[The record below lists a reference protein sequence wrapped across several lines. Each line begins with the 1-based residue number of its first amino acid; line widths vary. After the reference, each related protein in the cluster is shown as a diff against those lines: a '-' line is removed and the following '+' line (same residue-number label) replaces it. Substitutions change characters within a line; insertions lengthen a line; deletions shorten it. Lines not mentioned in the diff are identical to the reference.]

1 MIDNSLLTTNYVGRD
16 GFVWWIGKVAD
27 AKHWKNKATD
37 LEEGWAYRCKVRI
50 IGHHPFDE
58 AELPD
63 EDLPWA
69 HVMVDATSGS
79 GQSCYGESSRMVGGE
94 TVFGFFMDGEDAQQP
109 VVFGALARSVN
120 KTNSPTNVLQLSTE
134 GQKAESGAFGTTTGR
149 NAGSYGA
156 TTKPVTKVKPSATP
170 TGNADQK
177 AGEDGDTGEKEGL
190 RRQVKADVLFGN
202 ITADPHTA
210 SNGCE
215 DDSIST
221 ITHTIG
227 SFIKTI
233 NSLTEFAGTYI
244 DAAQNFVADLGR
256 LIGKATR
263 LIMGAIKNIIRRLR
277 DKVMKYLGKIFRNL
291 IGLIVPEPQKN
302 PIIQAFKRIMDLI
315 FCLFEKAGFD
325 IMDFLKGLL
334 KDLIGKTINAS
345 VCAIE
350 QAISAIMGKLLSS
363 ISSLLKPILDGLDWL
378 SGMLNNVSSLFNKIT
393 SYMNM
398 ILSFL
403 ECDSLRCEEYDD
415 WTQGMG
421 LSTKGAGKMSNV
433 LNNLDF
439 INNLDYAAGD
449 GSLSFLS
456 LISGREWDPDAPDL
470 AQFFDCTEKTNN
482 PKTQDDLGNSIPSG
496 FLFPKCVPPK
506 VEVFGD
512 CTKKAEL
519 IPVVSA
525 INGSILTIVI
535 AQPGLGYEE
544 SPGISIIDKTNHGG
558 GAIARTVIDDKGRVV
573 QVYMLRG
580 GSGYCQTNGI
590 IPPKFPV
597 TEEPLDDQSPY
608 ITFTTPSDNAVGVQ
622 TSVSLS
628 VTFNEPIIR
637 GKGDL
642 VIVESATNAT
652 HETIPVED
660 SRISFLSSSIIK
672 IDPSVDLK
680 HNTEY
685 HLTITSGA
693 FEDLSGNIFA
703 GIARTDTYNWTTR
716 GVAGIGS
723 EPVGIVT
730 DIVTERPGI
739 GYTSGDTG
747 QVGNCS
753 FDLVTTPAGS
763 IVGVKNIRCSDKHQT
778 IPNVVVN
785 TTTGSGAELLPVISY
800 SPDFVQDIG
809 EKPNQYDENG
819 NRIYRPDGRAL
830 VIDVIDC
837 VGKEVI
843 RE

>member
-1 MIDNSLLTTNYVGRD
+1 MIDNSLFTTNYVGRD
-16 GFVWWIGKVAD
+16 GFVWWIGKVAN
-27 AKHWKNKATD
+27 AIHWKNSATD
-37 LEEGWAYRCKVRI
+37 LEKGWAYRCKVRI

-63 EDLPWA
+63 KDLPWA

-120 KTNSPTNVLQLSTE
+120 DTNSPTNVLSLSTE
-134 GQKAESGAFGTTTGR
+134 GKKAESGAFGTISGR
-149 NAGSYGA
+149 LAGGYGA
-156 TTKPVTKVKPSATP
+156 TTQPIAKKKTVATP
-170 TGNADQK
+170 TGNAEQK

-190 RRQVKADVLFGN
+190 RRETKGDVEFGN

-215 DDSIST
+215 DDAIST

-244 DAAQNFVADLGR
+244 NAAQNFVADLNR

-263 LIMGAIKNIIRRLR
+263 IILGAIKSIIRRLR

-325 IMDFLKGLL
+325 IMGFIKGLL

-350 QAISAIMGKLLSS
+350 QAISSILGKLLGT
-363 ISSLLKPILDGLDWL
+363 ISKLLKPILDGLDWL
-378 SGMLNNVSSLFNKIT
+378 SGMLNNVMSLFSKIT

-403 ECDSLRCEEYDD
+403 SCDSLRCKEYDD
-415 WTQGMG
+415 WTQSMG
-421 LSTKGAGKMSNV
+421 LNTKGAGKMSNV
-433 LNNLDF
+433 LK
-439 INNLDYAAGD
+439 NLDYIDNLTYEAGD

-456 LISGREWDPDAPDL
+456 LLGGDL
-470 AQFFDCTEKTNN
+470 DQFFDCTEKTNN
-482 PKTQDDLGNSIPSG
+482 PKTQDDIGNSIPPG
-496 FLFPKCVPPK
+496 FIFPKCVPPK
-506 VEVFGD
+506 IDVFGD

-525 INGSILTIVI
+525 VDGSILTIVI
-535 AQPGLGYEE
+535 AQAGLGYEDAP
-544 SPGISIIDKTNHGG
+544 SLSIIDKTNHGG

-597 TEEPLDDQSPY
+597 TEEPIDDQSPY
-608 ITFTTPSDNAVGVQ
+608 ITFTTPADNAVGVQ

-637 GKGDL
+637 GDGDL

-660 SRISFLSSSIIK
+660 SRISFLSSTIIK
-672 IDPSVDLK
+672 IDPSLDLK

-693 FEDLSGNIFA
+693 FEDLTGNIFA
-703 GIARTDTYNWTTR
+703 GIARTDTYNFTTR

-730 DIVTERPGI
+730 DIRPEKPGI
-739 GYTSGDTG
+739 GYTSGDNG

-763 IVGVKNIRCSDKHQT
+763 IVGVKNIKCSDKHKT
-778 IPNVVVN
+778 IPEVIIN
-785 TTTGSGAELLPVISY
+785 TTTGRGAELLPVISY

-819 NRIYRPDGRAL
+819 NRIYGPDGKAL